1 MGIRGMSASTFLAK
15 IIDAKR
21 EEIAE
26 HKRQLPISEMSRLAL
41 DSAPTRDFFEAIR
54 RKNLRE
60 PVNVIAEIKRA
71 SPSRGMLWPG
81 DEWDPPSIA
90 RCYEE
95 NGAAAISVLTDR
107 HFFKGSLEDLKEV
120 RKATALP
127 LLRKDFILD
136 PYQIYEARCAGADA
150 VLLIAAAL
158 EREQIR
164 GLSEIAGALSMECLV
179 EVHEPEEIDR
189 LSELNYR
196 ILGINNRDLRDFS
209 VDISRT
215 EKLMPIVPPEKLVAS
230 ESGLSNRASVQRL
243 ASLGI
248 DAVLIGE
255 ALIRS
260 PDIGALLQELSS

>member
-1 MGIRGMSASTFLAK
+1 
-15 IIDAKR
+15 
-21 EEIAE
+21 
-26 HKRQLPISEMSRLAL
+26 
-41 DSAPTRDFFEAIR
+41 
-54 RKNLRE
+54 
-60 PVNVIAEIKRA
+60 
-71 SPSRGMLWPG
+71 
-81 DEWDPPSIA
+81 
-90 RCYEE
+90 
-95 NGAAAISVLTDR
+95 
-107 HFFKGSLEDLKEV
+107 
-120 RKATALP
+120 
-127 LLRKDFILD
+127 
-136 PYQIYEARCAGADA
+136 
-150 VLLIAAAL
+150 
-158 EREQIR
+158 
-164 GLSEIAGALSMECLV
+164 MECLV